1 MNNRILNNARL
12 SVSELSL
19 GTWAFSGAAVWGP
32 CDETAAVDTV
42 HCALDYGINL
52 IDTAEKY
59 GNGMAEIVLGKALAG
74 KRHQAVVASKP
85 AAVHMHK
92 EDIIKTCE
100 DSLKR
105 LQTDYIDIYQIH
117 WPNPSIPV
125 DETYEGLEQLKKD
138 GKILA
143 VGVCN
148 HGEGALREKGNWE
161 IVTDQL
167 PYSLI
172 WRVGEKHFTSD
183 LKKREIAVW
192 AYSPLSQG
200 LLTGKYLSVGEVPL
214 NRRTTRIYD
223 SKWGAGRHTDSGY
236 EGVVFP
242 FLRKLNEMCTESGYT
257 MTNVAMQFLKRKQ
270 IVASVLA
277 GARNIS
283 QLTQNIEAFEKPV
296 ADDFMEQVEK
306 MSLDLKAHMGDNA
319 DLWENQNGGRIY

>member
-1 MNNRILNNARL
+1 MNNKILNGGRL

-19 GTWAFSGAAVWGP
+19 GTWAYSGVAVWGP
-32 CDETAAVDTV
+32 CDEAAAVDTV

-59 GNGMAEIVLGKALAG
+59 GNGMAETVLGKALAG
-74 KRHQAVVASKP
+74 KRHKAVVASKP
-85 AAVHMHK
+85 AAVHMNK

-138 GKILA
+138 GKILS

-148 HGEGALREKGNWE
+148 HGDGALREKSNWE

-172 WRVGEKHFTSD
+172 WRAGEKYFTSD
-183 LKKREIAVW
+183 LEKRKIAVW

-200 LLTGKYLSVGEVPL
+200 LLTGKYLSVKEVPL
-214 NRRTTRIYD
+214 NRRTTRIYN
-223 SKWGAGRHTDSGY
+223 SKWGVGRHTDSGY
-236 EGVVFP
+236 EDVVFP
-242 FLRKLNEMCTESGYT
+242 FLRNLNEMCTESGYT
-257 MTNVAMQFLKRKQ
+257 MTNVAMQFLKKKQ
-270 IVASVLA
+270 SVASVLV
-277 GARNIS
+277 GARNIG

-306 MSLDLKAHMGDNA
+306 MSLDLKAKMGDNA